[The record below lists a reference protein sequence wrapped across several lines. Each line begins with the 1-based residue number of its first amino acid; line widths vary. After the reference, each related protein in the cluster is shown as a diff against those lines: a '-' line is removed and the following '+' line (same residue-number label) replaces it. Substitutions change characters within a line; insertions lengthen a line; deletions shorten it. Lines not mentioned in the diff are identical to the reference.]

1 MSRAQAKP
9 APAVTLDRRTLEEWI
24 TDELLSF
31 HYAAAE
37 YGPESQFSRGLAEIV
52 SKRIAGWVRE
62 VNPQAVTRPQ
72 EQQAALDLE
81 PPAGAWRKL
90 PA

>member
-9 APAVTLDRRTLEEWI
+9 APAVTLDRRALEEWI

-62 VNPQAVTRPQ
+62 VNPQAVTRAP
-72 EQQAALDLE
+72 EQQTALDI
-81 PPAGAWRKL
+81 
-90 PA
+90 